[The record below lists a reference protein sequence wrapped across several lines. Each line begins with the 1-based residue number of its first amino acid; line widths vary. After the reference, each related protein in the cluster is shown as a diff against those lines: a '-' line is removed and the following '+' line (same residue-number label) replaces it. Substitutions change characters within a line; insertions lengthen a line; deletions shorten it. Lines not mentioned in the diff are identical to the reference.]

1 MKNDENSRKTTGKKG
16 VLKKLLIICAIIMA
30 MSFVISKAF
39 DTASNAVES
48 MSQEEKDAMNDKWD
62 NFINWLNE
70 D

>member
-30 MSFVISKAF
+30 MSFVISKAI

-48 MSQEEKDAMNDKWD
+48 MSQEEKDAMNAKWD